1 MNVHDAVV
9 LYRRRVVELVEA
21 STNRRVACQKLG
33 IHHSTFYRWRNKVN
47 DPSPT
52 PLKPSRPFLDQVV
65 DRQIVGFSLAN
76 PALGPQ
82 RVADELGLQGVAVSA
97 SRVWRIMVKHRINTR
112 TLRYQLLAGH
122 RSPHD
127 PQIIVATRPRPPGQ
141 LHASAPGDLVQFD
154 CFHVGS
160 FKETR
165 YGPGKLAH
173 GQIWQYTAIDVA
185 SSWLW
190 VELEA
195 SPHNPQPAS
204 RLQTRP
210 PGRRRPQHL
219 ELEMGCCH
227 HRQRQR
233 IPLRRLQR
241 HPRTVT
247 SRPPIHPSRP
257 TPNQRESRTSPRN
270 PPRRVLPAH
279 PHRIRPTL
287 NHRTPN
293 RPQQLRPPLQLE
305 PTPQRQMEPRK
316 NPRPNHPT
324 QNQHH
329 QMTVAHHPRQDTR
342 SAGGQQTANRALRV
356 DGFPPEVPLTGH

>member
-33 IHHSTFYRWRNKVN
+33 IHHSTFYRWRDKVD

-52 PLKPSRPFLDQVV
+52 SPKPSRPFLDQVV

-127 PQIIVATRPRPPGQ
+127 PQITVATRPRTPGQ

-190 VELEA
+190 VELQA
-195 SPHNPQPAS
+195 SPHNPQPAVAS
-204 RLQTRP
+204 KLAHRVAADLNTWNWKWAAATTDNGNEFRSAVFKDALKQLEVDHRYIRA
-210 PGRRRPQHL
+210 GRPQTNGKAERVQGTLL
-219 ELEMGCCH
+219 EEFYQPTLIGYVQPSITGLRTDLNNYVH
-227 HRQRQR
+227 HYNWNR
-233 IPLRRLQR
+233 
-241 HPRTVT
+241 
-247 SRPPIHPSRP
+247 
-257 TPNQRESRTSPRN
+257 
-270 PPRRVLPAH
+270 
-279 PHRIRPTL
+279 PHRGKW
-287 NHRTPN
+287 NQGKTPAQIIQ
-293 RPQQLRPPLQLE
+293 PK
-305 PTPQRQMEPRK
+305 TSI
-316 NPRPNHPT
+316 
-324 QNQHH
+324 
-329 QMTVAHHPRQDTR
+329 TR
-342 SAGGQQTANRALRV
+342 
-356 DGFPPEVPLTGH
+356 

>member
-9 LYRRRVVELVEA
+9 VYRRRLVNAIEN
-21 STNRRVACQKLG
+21 SGNRRRACGELG
-33 IHHSTFYRWRNKVN
+33 IHHSTFYRWRNRID

-52 PLKPSRPFLDQVV
+52 LKRSRSFLDQVL

-97 SRVWRIMVKHRINTR
+97 SRVWRVMVKHRINTR

-122 RSPHD
+122 RQPQD
-127 PQIIVATRPRPPGQ
+127 PVITVATRPHPPGQ
-141 LHASAPGDLVQFD
+141 LQASAPGDLVQFD

-195 SPHNPQPAS
+195 SPHNPLPAVAS
-204 RLQTRP
+204 KLAHRVAADLNTWNWKWQAATTDNGNEFKAAIFRDTLDQSDVEHRYIRA
-210 PGRRRPQHL
+210 GRPQTNGKAERVQGTLL
-219 ELEMGCCH
+219 EEFYQPTLTGYVQPSITGLRADLNNYVH
-227 HRQRQR
+227 HYNWNR
-233 IPLRRLQR
+233 
-241 HPRTVT
+241 
-247 SRPPIHPSRP
+247 
-257 TPNQRESRTSPRN
+257 
-270 PPRRVLPAH
+270 
-279 PHRIRPTL
+279 PHRGKW
-287 NHRTPN
+287 NQGKTPAQIIQ
-293 RPQQLRPPLQLE
+293 PK
-305 PTPQRQMEPRK
+305 TSI
-316 NPRPNHPT
+316 
-324 QNQHH
+324 
-329 QMTVAHHPRQDTR
+329 TR
-342 SAGGQQTANRALRV
+342 
-356 DGFPPEVPLTGH
+356 